1 MWLYDRIIRAAKQ
14 AMQWQTDTAKK
25 DFLSIKKS
33 TKWKI
38 LLSKPFWAVVLTIL
52 LLIAITAAAGQILF
66 VGKAATHK
74 ALSYLPAQFTNAVLD
89 DDTAEA
95 VQAVREDPE
104 LQSTVDE
111 ITSCISG
118 NNGTLDPV
126 LMYIADS
133 ETPVGD
139 GTTPDILRA
148 WLAYN
153 ASDPKRRAMLQV
165 QHPEL
170 VDTASGEFLFTQEDV
185 DNYPGDW
192 YDSFAIFQNDYL
204 VYQESHPNV
213 KNPYD
218 VVRALMPA
226 VVNPERFSSQ
236 IEVIVLR
243 LTEDDHFFVNALR
256 DRDSI
261 QNDVITNL
269 IETCAP
275 NL

>member
-1 MWLYDRIIRAAKQ
+1 MWLYDRIVRAAKQ

-25 DFLSIKKS
+25 DFLSIKKG
-33 TKWKI
+33 TKWKL
-38 LLSKPFWAVVLTIL
+38 LLSKPFWIAILAVL
-52 LLIAITAAAGQILF
+52 LLIAVTAAAGQILF
-66 VGKAATHK
+66 IGKAASHK
-74 ALSYLPAQFTNAVLD
+74 ALSYLPEQFTNVVLD

-95 VQAVREDPE
+95 VQAVRDDPE
-104 LQSTVDE
+104 LQDSVDE

-118 NNGTLDPV
+118 HNGTLDPV
-126 LMYIADS
+126 LMYIAES
-133 ETPVGD
+133 ETPAGN

-170 VDTASGEFLFTQEDV
+170 VDTASGEVLFTQEDV

-192 YDSFAIFQNDYL
+192 YDSFAIFQNDYI
-204 VYQESHPNV
+204 VYQESHPDV
-213 KNPYD
+213 KDPYS
-218 VVRALMPA
+218 VVRALMPT
-226 VVNPERFSSQ
+226 VVDPERYKSQ

-243 LTEDDHFFVNALR
+243 LTENDQFFVNAPRNR
-256 DRDSI
+256 DNI
-261 QNDVITNL
+261 QSEVLTNL